1 MLKIIKWSGV
11 TWRFK
16 HGVIIS
22 VSGSAAQE
30 GLRRRCGCRRFFFF
44 FFKRGNCS
52 QAGHPHGKTTGG
64 MLLQR
69 SLRFLLSSSSVLQ
82 YLGVCWRC
90 HCIPLQ
96 DRGGV
101 HADFSVTTG
110 VVAQSMDMWILTD
123 FSVTLHL
130 IDSCIK
136 FTPLF
141 QLIWKDGAIIEQ
153 LMM

>member
-30 GLRRRCGCRRFFFF
+30 GRRFFFF
-44 FFKRGNCS
+44 FLKRGNCS

-82 YLGVCWRC
+82 YLCVCWRC

-96 DRGGV
+96 DGGGV
-101 HADFSVTTG
+101 HADFSVTTS
-110 VVAQSMDMWILTD
+110 VVAQSMDMRILKD